1 MTLVGHG
8 EKVLNMKIFLTF
20 LILIFSLQSWTKAD
34 NISEFEIEGL
44 SVGESLTEYLDYN
57 EIKKRIKH
65 KTSFHYPNSKFVS
78 INYKSENLNLFDS
91 LGVVLK
97 KDDPK
102 FIIYAVEAT
111 IYFWENKIDKCY
123 QKQKQIK
130 KDLKI
135 FFGNK
140 VKIETYDTKYVG
152 DKTGNSMT
160 KYVDFDFNDQSNS
173 RIICYDLSDEINLKS
188 PDQLYLV
195 ANSREFMIFLNEN
208 M

>member
-1 MTLVGHG
+1 MR
-8 EKVLNMKIFLTF
+8 IFF
-20 LILIFSLQSWTKAD
+20 IIIILIFSLQSWTKAD
-34 NISEFEIEGL
+34 DIGDFEIEGI
-44 SVGESLTEYLDYN
+44 SVGESLVKYLNYS
-57 EIKKRIKH
+57 EIKKKINH
-65 KTSFHYPNSKFVS
+65 KTTYHYPNSKFVS
-78 INYKSENLNLFDS
+78 INYTTENLNLFDS

-111 IYFWENKIDKCY
+111 FYFWENNIEKCY
-123 QKQKQIK
+123 EKQKQIK
-130 KDLKI
+130 EDLKI

-140 VKIETYDTKYVG
+140 TTIDSYDTKYVG
-152 DKTGNSMT
+152 DQTGNST
-160 KYVDFDFNDQSNS
+160 TRYVDFDFKDKSNS
-173 RIICYDLSDEINLKS
+173 RIICYDLSDKINLKS